1 MHAIRAQQFLSR
13 WKAVQFDLIPALQG
27 ELGAMTPKLEQ
38 LIHVLEWV
46 RLEEFVDATW
56 IGIGRPPAQR
66 AWFANAFV
74 AKAVLG
80 IGTTVGLMERLSV
93 DRALRRL
100 CGFSMHRR
108 LPSEATFS
116 RAFAEFAQT
125 QLAERVHEALIKEH
139 LGDVLIGHLSR
150 DGTAI
155 VARERPQAKAAKPK
169 RCGRHG
175 RPRAGQNP
183 PAPPSPVAQQRQQT
197 LDEMRHNIPTAC
209 DRGTK
214 CNAQRYKTS
223 WNGYKLHLDTADCGV
238 PIAALLSSASMHD
251 SRAAIPLSL
260 ISAQRVT
267 NLYDVMDAA
276 YCSFELHEHCRSLG
290 HVPLIDHNPR
300 KGEKE
305 AFEPADA
312 VRYNERTVAER
323 SNARLKDE
331 FGARCVRVQGGTKV
345 MGHLIF
351 GVLALS
357 ADQLMRLRQ

>member
-46 RLEEFVDATW
+46 RIEEFVDSTW

-74 AKAVLG
+74 AKTVLG

-125 QLAERVHEALIKEH
+125 RLAERVHEALIKEH

-169 RCGRHG
+169 RCGRRG

-197 LDEMRHNIPTAC
+197 LAEMRHNIPTAC
-209 DRGTK
+209 DRGAK
-214 CNAQRYKTS
+214 CNAQGYKTS
-223 WNGYKLHLDTADCGV
+223 WNGYKLHIDTADCGV
-238 PIAALLSSASMHD
+238 PIAAMLSSASMHD
-251 SRAAIPLSL
+251 SLAAIPLSHL
-260 ISAQRVT
+260 SAQRVT
-267 NLYDVMDAA
+267 NLYDLRAS
-276 YCSFELHEHCRSLG
+276 CKTP
-290 HVPLIDHNPR
+290 VPR
-300 KGEKE
+300 
-305 AFEPADA
+305 
-312 VRYNERTVAER
+312 
-323 SNARLKDE
+323 
-331 FGARCVRVQGGTKV
+331 
-345 MGHLIF
+345 LIF
-351 GVLALS
+351 RIVECDLS
-357 ADQLMRLRQ
+357 RRGWP